1 MATTADDPITANTT
15 IAVTNPTLC
24 QKRFMV
30 GLRVLVI
37 GADDRPCRRLE
48 REATV
53 KSAKDMKIVGK
64 MTRLPRGIFYW
75 NNLGGFAALNSIGG
89 TQLSN
94 NHGSR

>member
-1 MATTADDPITANTT
+1 MPKAIHGRPQSPLLSAL
-15 IAVTNPTLC
+15 TN
-24 QKRFMV
+24 
-30 GLRVLVI
+30 VLV
-37 GADDRPCRRLE
+37 GVLE

-53 KSAKDMKIVGK
+53 KSAKDMKIVAK